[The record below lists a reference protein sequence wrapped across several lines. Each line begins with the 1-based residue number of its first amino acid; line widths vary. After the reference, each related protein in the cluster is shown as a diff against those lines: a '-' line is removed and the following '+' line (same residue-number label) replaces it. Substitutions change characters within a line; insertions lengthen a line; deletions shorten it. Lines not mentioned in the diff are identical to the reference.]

1 MEQVITQ
8 ELVDSAMTYEQ
19 YRSLIDELLEQGLT
33 TGPKQNEAMLNYGK
47 LNQKRM
53 KKWEKIAKITP
64 ELQEQLLEINK
75 PVTWLVLT
83 EGWCGDAAQ
92 NLPLIKKMA
101 DINPL
106 IKLKLILRDE
116 NLEVMDQFLTD
127 GGRSIPKLIVLDPG
141 TFTALGTWGPRPEPM
156 QKLVIENKET
166 QAKNYGELN
175 EIMHLWYGRDR
186 GITLQSE
193 ILAILGVWN
202 KKQQSLPVQ
211 AV

>member
-1 MEQVITQ
+1 MKKVITQ
-8 ELVDSAMTYEQ
+8 ELVNKAMTYEQ

-33 TGPKQNEAMLNYGK
+33 TGPKQNEAMLNYGR

-64 ELQEQLLEINK
+64 ELNERLLDIK
-75 PVTWLVLT
+75 RPVIWLVLT

-92 NLPLIKKMA
+92 NLPLIHKMA
-101 DINPL
+101 EINPL
-106 IKLKLILRDE
+106 IKLRLILRDE
-116 NLEVMDQFLTD
+116 NPEVMDEFLTD
-127 GGRSIPKLIVLDPG
+127 GGRSIPKLIALDPD
-141 TFTALGTWGPRPEPM
+141 TLTPLGTWGPRPAPM
-156 QKLVIENKET
+156 QKLVMDNKVSQE
-166 QAKNYGELN
+166 KNYGELN
-175 EIMHLWYGRDR
+175 EIMHLWYAKDR
-186 GITLQSE
+186 GITLQNE

>member
-1 MEQVITQ
+1 MKQVITQ
-8 ELVDSAMTYEQ
+8 ELVNEAMTYEQ
-19 YRSLIDELLEQGLT
+19 YRSLIDGLLEQGLT
-33 TGPKQNEAMLNYGK
+33 TGPKQNETMLNYGR

-64 ELQEQLLEINK
+64 ELQERLLDIKK

-92 NLPLIKKMA
+92 NLPLINKMA
-101 DINPL
+101 EINPL
-106 IKLKLILRDE
+106 INLKLILRDE
-116 NLEVMDQFLTD
+116 NLQVMDEFLTD
-127 GGRSIPKLIVLDPG
+127 GGRSIPKLIVLDPE
-141 TFTALGTWGPRPEPM
+141 TLTVLGTWGPRPAPM
-156 QKLVIENKET
+156 QKLVMDNKVSKE
-166 QAKNYGELN
+166 KSYSELN
-175 EIMHLWYGRDR
+175 EEMHLWYARDR
-186 GITLQSE
+186 GITLQNE